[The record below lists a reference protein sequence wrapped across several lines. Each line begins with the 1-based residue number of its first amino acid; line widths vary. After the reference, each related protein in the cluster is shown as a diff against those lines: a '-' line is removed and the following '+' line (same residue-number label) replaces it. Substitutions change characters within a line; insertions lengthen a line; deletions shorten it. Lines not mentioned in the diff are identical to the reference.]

1 MKYLRALVILIA
13 GAGFAPAAM
22 AYIEILAPSAFTWE
36 RTVDRETGEDTF
48 GLFLNPSVSIHYSF
62 PDLTLDL
69 ENPLAAPLTLA
80 LDNPDWVNFYDGIN
94 TDYRA
99 QVVNAQGSVTY
110 DVDLSIKDWNLT
122 MDLILSES
130 WYGNFSASGTLGS
143 YANAQLVLNYDD
155 FQPRHFIEPYD
166 ITEFYS
172 GFLDGFWITARD
184 TSLPEPG
191 ILGIL
196 MSGLAVLFWTHRSN
210 RRLPDKKKYV

>member
-1 MKYLRALVILIA
+1 MKYLRALVILIGVA
-13 GAGFAPAAM
+13 GAGIAPAAM
-22 AYIEILAPSAFTWE
+22 AYIEILAPSAFTWD

-99 QVVNAQGSVTY
+99 RVVNAQGSVTY

-130 WYGNFSASGTLGS
+130 WYGNFSASGTLGN
-143 YANAQLVLNYDD
+143 YGNAQLVLNYDD

-172 GFLDGFWITARD
+172 GFIDGFWITARD
-184 TSLPEPG
+184 TSLPEPQILSLLLPGLLALIAWRRRRNG
-191 ILGIL
+191 I
-196 MSGLAVLFWTHRSN
+196 
-210 RRLPDKKKYV
+210 